1 MKHFSICSEADLDVQ
16 LLFLQ
21 VNYDP
26 LNQLVQQAG
35 ARYGGANSVE
45 CIADRSLQA
54 AEYCQICRHCRMLVM
69 CQDLSVLQML
79 LHGMGML

>member
-1 MKHFSICSEADLDVQ
+1 MCSEADLDVQ

-21 VNYDP
+21 VNHGP

-35 ARYGGANSVE
+35 AGTRYGGANSIE
-45 CIADRSLQA
+45 CIADLSLQA

-69 CQDLSVLQML
+69 CRDLSVLQML